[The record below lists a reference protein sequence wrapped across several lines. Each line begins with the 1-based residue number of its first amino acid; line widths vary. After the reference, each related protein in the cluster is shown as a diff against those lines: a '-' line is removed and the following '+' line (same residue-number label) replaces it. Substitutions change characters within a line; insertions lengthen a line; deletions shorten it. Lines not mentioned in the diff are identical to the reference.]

1 MVHWV
6 ARTYNREQYRGSQE
20 AAPDNR
26 GTDAGYTRGFD
37 QVALSPGRKIRLLA
51 GVTKVR
57 DTADP
62 EVQGE
67 FVQSLERG
75 LAVIRAFGFRRVSLT
90 ITDVAEAT
98 GLTRATA
105 RRFLLT
111 LVRMGYVRND
121 GREYWLRPRVLEL
134 GYAYLSGIE
143 LTEAARP
150 FLDQLVH
157 EVGESTSIA
166 VRDDDDIVYVA
177 HAAPHR
183 VMTINVP
190 IGGRDPLYC
199 TALGRVLL
207 ASEPA
212 DEIDQYLKTADLLAY
227 TRATVTDPAG
237 LRQALERVQADGYC
251 LIEDELEDGLVAL
264 AVPVQDADGAV
275 IAAMNLCAYS
285 LRTSPEE
292 LVSRGLPLLQ
302 KAASDI
308 EAEMRA
314 AMQLSI

>member
-1 MVHWV
+1 V
-6 ARTYNREQYRGSQE
+6 R
-20 AAPDNR
+20 AAC
-26 GTDAGYTRGFD
+26 AHL
-37 QVALSPGRKIRLLA
+37 QSAQAALSSGRKNPHLA
-51 GVTKVR
+51 QIAKVR
-57 DTADP
+57 DAADP
-62 EVQGE
+62 DVQGE

-121 GREYWLRPRVLEL
+121 GRDYWLRPRVLEL

-143 LTEAARP
+143 LPEAARP
-150 FLDQLVH
+150 FMDELVDD
-157 EVGESTSIA
+157 VGESTSIA
-166 VRDDDDIVYVA
+166 VRDDDDIIYVA
-177 HAAPHR
+177 HVAPQR

-207 ASEPA
+207 AAEPA
-212 DEIDQYLKTADLLAY
+212 AEIDRYLQTADLRAH
-227 TRATVTDPAG
+227 TAATVTEPAG
-237 LRQALERVQADGYC
+237 LRLALERVSADGYS
-251 LIEDELEDGLVAL
+251 LIEDELEDGLVAM
-264 AVPVQDADGAV
+264 AVPVRDPEGAV
-275 IAAMNLCAYS
+275 IAAMNLCSYS
-285 LRTSPEE
+285 LRTSPAE
-292 LVSRGLPLLQ
+292 LAGRGLPLLR
-302 KAASDI
+302 KAVAGI

-314 AMQLSI
+314 ALQLSP

>member
-1 MVHWV
+1 
-6 ARTYNREQYRGSQE
+6 
-20 AAPDNR
+20 
-26 GTDAGYTRGFD
+26 
-37 QVALSPGRKIRLLA
+37 
-51 GVTKVR
+51 
-57 DTADP
+57 
-62 EVQGE
+62 
-67 FVQSLERG
+67 
-75 LAVIRAFGFRRVSLT
+75 VIRAFGFRRVSLT

-111 LVRMGYVRND
+111 LVRMGYVRNE

-143 LTEAARP
+143 LPEAAKP
-150 FLDQLVH
+150 FMDELVD

-177 HAAPHR
+177 HAAPQR

-190 IGGRDPLYC
+190 VGGRDPLYC

-207 ASEPA
+207 AAEPA
-212 DEIDQYLKTADLLAY
+212 DEIDRYLKAADLTAY
-227 TRATVTDPAG
+227 TKATITDPAG
-237 LRQALERVQADGYC
+237 LRLALARVETDGYS

-264 AVPVQDADGAV
+264 AVPLRDADGTV
-275 IAAMNLCAYS
+275 IAAMNVCSYS

-292 LVSRGLPLLQ
+292 LVRRGLPLLR
-302 KAASDI
+302 KTVSAI

-314 AMQLSI
+314 AMQLSV

>member
-1 MVHWV
+1 V
-6 ARTYNREQYRGSQE
+6 AR
-20 AAPDNR
+20 
-26 GTDAGYTRGFD
+26 
-37 QVALSPGRKIRLLA
+37 VANTGGA
-51 GVTKVR
+51 
-57 DTADP
+57 ADP

-75 LAVIRAFGFRRVSLT
+75 LAVIRAFGYRRVSLT

-111 LVRMGYVRND
+111 LVRVGYVRND

-150 FLDQLVH
+150 FLDELVA

-166 VRDDDDIVYVA
+166 VRDDNDIVYVA
-177 HAAPHR
+177 HAAPQR

-190 IGGRDPLYC
+190 VGGRDPLFC

-207 ASEPA
+207 AAEPEA
-212 DEIDQYLKTADLLAY
+212 EIDRYLKAADLHAY
-227 TRATVTDPAG
+227 TGATITDPAG
-237 LRQALERVQADGYC
+237 LRQALIRVEDDGYS

-264 AVPVQDADGAV
+264 AVPVRDADGAV
-275 IAAMNLCAYS
+275 TAAMNLCAYS
-285 LRTSPEE
+285 LRTSPGE
-292 LVSRGLPLLQ
+292 LVSRGLPLLRR
-302 KAASDI
+302 AVSGI
-308 EAEMRA
+308 EAEMQA
-314 AMQLSI
+314 ATRLSV

>member
-1 MVHWV
+1 M
-6 ARTYNREQYRGSQE
+6 
-20 AAPDNR
+20 
-26 GTDAGYTRGFD
+26 
-37 QVALSPGRKIRLLA
+37 
-51 GVTKVR
+51 
-57 DTADP
+57 
-62 EVQGE
+62 
-67 FVQSLERG
+67 
-75 LAVIRAFGFRRVSLT
+75 IRAFGFRRVSLT

-134 GYAYLSGIE
+134 GYAYLSGMT
-143 LTEAARP
+143 LPEAAGP
-150 FLDQLVH
+150 FLDELVQ

-166 VRDDDDIVYVA
+166 VRDGDEIVYVA
-177 HAAPHR
+177 HEAPQR

-207 ASEPA
+207 AAESPEA
-212 DEIDQYLKTADLLAY
+212 IDEYLNTADLQVY
-227 TRATVTDPAG
+227 TRATVTDREA
-237 LRQALERVQADGYC
+237 LRGTLARVRADGYS

-264 AVPVQDADGAV
+264 AVPILDGETV

-285 LRTSPEE
+285 LRTGP
-292 LVSRGLPLLQ
+292 GG
-302 KAASDI
+302 AAQH
-308 EAEMRA
+308 RPA
-314 AMQLSI
+314 AAPQGSGGGARLRCARPSSSACDQRPGQDGRRPHHRRFRQDPIMTV

>member
-1 MVHWV
+1 L
-6 ARTYNREQYRGSQE
+6 ARVVN
-20 AAPDNR
+20 
-26 GTDAGYTRGFD
+26 
-37 QVALSPGRKIRLLA
+37 
-51 GVTKVR
+51 VR
-57 DTADP
+57 DSDP
-62 EVQGE
+62 DTQGE

-75 LAVIRAFGFRRVSLT
+75 LAVIRAFGYRRVSLT

-143 LTEAARP
+143 LPEAAKP
-150 FLDQLVH
+150 FMDELV
-157 EVGESTSIA
+157 EEIGESTSIA
-166 VRDDDDIVYVA
+166 VRDDNDIVYVA
-177 HAAPHR
+177 HVAPQR

-207 ASEPA
+207 AAEPA
-212 DEIDQYLKTADLLAY
+212 EELDRYLKSAELTAF
-227 TRATVTDPAG
+227 TRATVTDPGG
-237 LRQALERVQADGYC
+237 LRQALATVVTDGYS

-264 AVPVQDADGAV
+264 AVPLRDADGTV
-275 IAAMNLCAYS
+275 VAAMNVCAYS
-285 LRTSPEE
+285 LRTTPEE
-292 LVSRGLPLLQ
+292 MVSRGLPLLR
-302 KAASDI
+302 KTVSAI
-308 EAEMRA
+308 EGEMRA
-314 AMQLSI
+314 AMDLSV

>member
-1 MVHWV
+1 M
-6 ARTYNREQYRGSQE
+6 
-20 AAPDNR
+20 
-26 GTDAGYTRGFD
+26 
-37 QVALSPGRKIRLLA
+37 RLAA
-51 GVTKVR
+51 GVEGCLRVGGQVPVRKEVPFLPRVAKVM
-57 DTADP
+57 TAADA
-62 EVQGE
+62 ENQGE

-75 LAVIRAFGFRRVSLT
+75 LAVIRAFGYRRVSLT

-134 GYAYLSGIE
+134 GYAYLSGMT
-143 LTEAARP
+143 LPEAAGP
-150 FLDQLVH
+150 FLDELVQ

-166 VRDDDDIVYVA
+166 VRDGDEIVYVA
-177 HAAPHR
+177 HEAPQR

-207 ASEPA
+207 AAESPEA
-212 DEIDQYLKTADLLAY
+212 IDEYLNTADLQVY
-227 TRATVTDPAG
+227 TRATVTDREA
-237 LRQALERVQADGYC
+237 LRSTLARVRADGYS

-264 AVPVQDADGAV
+264 AVPILDGETV

-285 LRTSPEE
+285 LRTGPEE
-292 LVSRGLPLLQ
+292 LLGTGLPLLR
-302 KAASDI
+302 KAA
-308 EAEMRA
+308 AGVQTEMRA
-314 AMQLSI
+314 AVQLSV

>member
-1 MVHWV
+1 
-6 ARTYNREQYRGSQE
+6 
-20 AAPDNR
+20 
-26 GTDAGYTRGFD
+26 
-37 QVALSPGRKIRLLA
+37 
-51 GVTKVR
+51 
-57 DTADP
+57 
-62 EVQGE
+62 
-67 FVQSLERG
+67 
-75 LAVIRAFGFRRVSLT
+75 VIRAFGFRRVSLT

-111 LVRMGYVRND
+111 LVRMGYVRNE

-143 LTEAARP
+143 LPEAAKP
-150 FLDQLVH
+150 FMDELVD
-157 EVGESTSIA
+157 EVAESTSIA

-177 HAAPHR
+177 HAAPQR

-190 IGGRDPLYC
+190 VGGRDPLYC

-207 ASEPA
+207 AAEPA
-212 DEIDQYLKTADLLAY
+212 DEIDRYLKSADLTAY
-227 TRATVTDPAG
+227 TKATITNPAG
-237 LRQALERVQADGYC
+237 LRRALARVEADGYS

-264 AVPVQDADGAV
+264 AVPLRDADGVV
-275 IAAMNLCAYS
+275 IAAMNVCSYS

-292 LVSRGLPLLQ
+292 LVRRGLPLLR
-302 KAASDI
+302 KTVSAI

-314 AMQLSI
+314 AMQLSV

>member
-1 MVHWV
+1 MARV
-6 ARTYNREQYRGSQE
+6 AN
-20 AAPDNR
+20 
-26 GTDAGYTRGFD
+26 
-37 QVALSPGRKIRLLA
+37 
-51 GVTKVR
+51 VR
-57 DTADP
+57 DTDP
-62 EVQGE
+62 DTQGE

-143 LTEAARP
+143 LPEAAKP
-150 FLDQLVH
+150 FMDELVD

-177 HAAPHR
+177 HAAPQR

-190 IGGRDPLYC
+190 IGGRDPLFC

-207 ASEPA
+207 AAEPA
-212 DEIDQYLKTADLLAY
+212 EEIDRYLKAAHLTAY
-227 TRATVTDPAG
+227 TRATITDPAG
-237 LRQALERVQADGYC
+237 LRTALAKVEVDGYS

-264 AVPVQDADGAV
+264 AVPLRDADGAV
-275 IAAMNLCAYS
+275 IAAMNVCSYS

-292 LVSRGLPLLQ
+292 LVRRGLPLLLR
-302 KAASDI
+302 AASAI

>member
-1 MVHWV
+1 MSLV
-6 ARTYNREQYRGSQE
+6 AR
-20 AAPDNR
+20 
-26 GTDAGYTRGFD
+26 
-37 QVALSPGRKIRLLA
+37 VAR
-51 GVTKVR
+51 VR
-57 DTADP
+57 DAAEPD
-62 EVQGE
+62 VQGE

-134 GYAYLSGIE
+134 GYAYLSGMT
-143 LTEAARP
+143 LPEAAGP
-150 FLDQLVH
+150 FLDELVQ

-166 VRDDDDIVYVA
+166 VRDGDEIVYVA
-177 HAAPHR
+177 HEAPQR

-190 IGGRDPLYC
+190 IG
-199 TALGRVLL
+199 
-207 ASEPA
+207 E
-212 DEIDQYLKTADLLAY
+212 YLRTADLQVY
-227 TRATVTDPAG
+227 TRATVTDREA
-237 LRQALERVQADGYC
+237 LRGTLARVRADGYS

-264 AVPVQDADGAV
+264 AVPILDGETV

-285 LRTSPEE
+285 LRTGPEE
-292 LVSRGLPLLQ
+292 LLSTGLPLLR
-302 KAASDI
+302 KAA
-308 EAEMRA
+308 AGVQTEMRA
-314 AMQLSI
+314 AVQLSV

>member
-1 MVHWV
+1 VPEV
-6 ARTYNREQYRGSQE
+6 A
-20 AAPDNR
+20 
-26 GTDAGYTRGFD
+26 
-37 QVALSPGRKIRLLA
+37 KIRDA
-51 GVTKVR
+51 T
-57 DTADP
+57 DP
-62 EVQGE
+62 DGQGE

-143 LTEAARP
+143 MPEAARP
-150 FLDQLVH
+150 FMDELV
-157 EVGESTSIA
+157 EQVGESTSIA
-166 VRDDDDIVYVA
+166 VRDDDDIVYAAHVA
-177 HAAPHR
+177 PQR

-207 ASEPA
+207 AAEPA
-212 DEIDQYLKTADLLAY
+212 DEIDRYLKAADLRAY
-227 TRATVTDPAG
+227 TGATITDPTK
-237 LRQALERVQADGYC
+237 LRHALDRIAVDGYS
-251 LIEDELEDGLVAL
+251 LIEDELEDGLVAM
-264 AVPVQDADGAV
+264 AVPVRDGDGKV
-275 IAAMNLCAYS
+275 VAAMNLCAYS
-285 LRTSPEE
+285 LRTSPDA
-292 LVSRGLPLLQ
+292 LVGRGLPLLR
-302 KAASDI
+302 KAVAGI
-308 EAEMRA
+308 EAEMQA
-314 AMQLSI
+314 ATRLSV

>member
-1 MVHWV
+1 M
-6 ARTYNREQYRGSQE
+6 
-20 AAPDNR
+20 
-26 GTDAGYTRGFD
+26 
-37 QVALSPGRKIRLLA
+37 
-51 GVTKVR
+51 KVR
-57 DTADP
+57 DTTEP

-75 LAVIRAFGFRRVSLT
+75 LAVIRAFGYRRVSLT

-121 GREYWLRPRVLEL
+121 GRDYWLRPRVLEL

-143 LTEAARP
+143 LPEAARP
-150 FLDQLVH
+150 FMDELVE
-157 EVGESTSIA
+157 EVGESTSVA

-177 HAAPHR
+177 HAAPQR

-190 IGGRDPLYC
+190 VGGRDPLFC

-207 ASEPA
+207 AAEPPA
-212 DEIDQYLKTADLLAY
+212 EIDRYLTSADLHAF
-227 TRATVTDPAG
+227 TRATVTEPAA
-237 LRQALERVQADGYC
+237 LRHALDRTAADGYS

-264 AVPVQDADGAV
+264 AVPVRDAEGTI
-275 IAAMNLCAYS
+275 IAAMNVCAYS
-285 LRTSPEE
+285 LRTSPDE
-292 LVSRGLPLLQ
+292 LVGRGLPLLR
-302 KAASDI
+302 KAAAGI
-308 EAEMRA
+308 EDEMRA
-314 AMQLSI
+314 AIQLSL